1 MSEPAVRD
9 DHCVLVVDDEEG
21 VREALRE
28 VVEMAGCSAMLAAN
42 GAEALELLATCR
54 PCLIILDLLMP
65 VMTGT
70 ELLEA
75 MGRLPDL
82 ATIAVVISTS
92 APGRAP
98 PGLPVLPKPV
108 DIAAVWDC
116 MRRSCHCTE
125 APLPE
130 RSSSISVPC
139 G

>member
-1 MSEPAVRD
+1 MSEPSVLN

-28 VVEMAGCSAMLAAN
+28 VVEMAGCSAMVAAN
-42 GAEALELLATCR
+42 GAEALKLLAKCR

-75 MGRLPDL
+75 MGKQPEL
-82 ATIAVVISTS
+82 ASLADVISTY

-98 PGLPVLPKPV
+98 PGVPVLPNPV

-116 MRRSCHCTE
+116 MRRSCRCTE
-125 APLPE
+125 
-130 RSSSISVPC
+130 VPTAR
-139 G
+139 